1 MNSLLVGFVSKRVL
15 VSPGILTK
23 ATKKHEVVEKDFT
36 CKHCWCAYCL
46 FWMKMFSIRIRKRS
60 CRNQKIQAY
69 LGYLRDMFYTHHS
82 KEKRPERISGFQTIL
97 LNVVKGC
104 KGL

>member
-1 MNSLLVGFVSKRVL
+1 MCILLVLDEDVFNPHSEKKL
-15 VSPGILTK
+15 PQSEDTSIPGI
-23 ATKKHEVVEKDFT
+23 
-36 CKHCWCAYCL
+36 
-46 FWMKMFSIRIRKRS
+46 
-60 CRNQKIQAY
+60 
-69 LGYLRDMFYTHHS
+69 LRDMFYTHHS